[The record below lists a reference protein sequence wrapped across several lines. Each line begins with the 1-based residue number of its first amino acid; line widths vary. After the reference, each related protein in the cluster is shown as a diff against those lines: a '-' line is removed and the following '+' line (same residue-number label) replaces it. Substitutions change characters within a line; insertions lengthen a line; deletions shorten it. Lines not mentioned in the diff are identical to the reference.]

1 MNQFVVLRVDL
12 PCLNTDELILVLHF
26 FHSQSPQLQIQTY
39 THPHACHKYRWV
51 GECVH
56 EWVTTEFHAG
66 FLEQLCDSSYVVC
79 IVLNTVYPDAGVHR
93 KGESW
98 QTKSYG

>member
-1 MNQFVVLRVDL
+1 MSKQRQTHFGASF
-12 PCLNTDELILVLHF
+12 F

-66 FLEQLCDSSYVVC
+66 FLEQICDPSYVVC

-93 KGESW
+93 ESGKLAD
-98 QTKSYG
+98 QVLRMRMKIT